1 MQPRQTQP
9 FVGITDAVTTHTAMA
24 KVAAKARRSHPAIT
38 VADSRPEVFDAVI
51 ISGKSAFRTARTNRA
66 RPDRPVRVLDSG
78 AGTRAGP
85 GEEGREVA
93 MKHCGDGGMEHA
105 GTGVVVGL
113 RAMEEASER

>member
-1 MQPRQTQP
+1 MQSS
-9 FVGITDAVTTHTAMA
+9 F
-24 KVAAKARRSHPAIT
+24 PAIQR
-38 VADSRPEVFDAVI
+38 SGRPD
-51 ISGKSAFRTARTNRA
+51 NRA
-66 RPDRPVRVLDSG
+66 RPVRDLDSG

-85 GEEGREVA
+85 GEGGREVA